1 MVRFYLFVFIFI
13 QACSPIGGLLNLN
26 KSDSKA
32 NDYWWI
38 GLLQGNNHP
47 ALIENSISSNEDVAE
62 ENVLNENEN
71 ALGWTLLV
79 GAPNGYTSGSGLA
92 IDTNGFIYVAG
103 YTNVGVYNENPIGTR
118 DLILAKYNSRKQ
130 IIWSK
135 QVGVRGVN
143 LDVADVGVDARGNV
157 YVIASRSIARGNKNL
172 FAFKFDT
179 NGNEIWRRL
188 TEPGGRNENAEPE
201 KIFVDSSG
209 TSYIVGT
216 LHTQPRNWDDA
227 LYDGFLIKIDTQ
239 GNWGNTSR
247 ISIPNA
253 RVLLTGVVVA
263 NNTGD
268 IFVTGIANANLETNT
283 APGIGNF
290 DLFILKYDRNGRRQ
304 FFAQLGQALSR
315 TEGNSIALDPFGNVF
330 VGGMSNANFEPE
342 GGVVES
348 DRGILVKYDPLG
360 VRQWI
365 RYLGPANGHRTTS
378 INAIMT
384 DSEGNVFTASK
395 SNHMEDGSQNGIG
408 MDLLLTKHD
417 SLGNREWIRQTGF
430 NGGTIIGNGIG
441 QDPQGNL
448 YCTGSTDVSLDN
460 ENARRQGDSDLFF
473 LKLR

>member
-1 MVRFYLFVFIFI
+1 MVRFYLFLFIFI

-26 KSDSKA
+26 GSNSKA

-47 ALIENSISSNEDVAE
+47 APIENSISSNEDVVE
-62 ENVLNENEN
+62 ENVLNENAD
-71 ALGWTLLV
+71 ALGWTLV
-79 GAPNGYTSGSGLA
+79 GAPNGHTSGSGLA
-92 IDTNGFIYVAG
+92 IDANGFIYVAG
-103 YTNVGVYNENPIGTR
+103 NTDVGVYNENPIGTK

-157 YVIASRSIARGNKNL
+157 YVIASRSIARGNEDL

-179 NGNEIWRRL
+179 NGNEIWRQL
-188 TEPGGRNENAEPE
+188 TKPGGRDESAEPE

-216 LHTQPRNWDDA
+216 LSTQRRNWDDA

-247 ISIPNA
+247 ISIPRA
-253 RVLLTGVVVA
+253 RVFLRGVVVA
-263 NNTGD
+263 DNTGD
-268 IFVTGIANANLETNT
+268 IFVTGTASGNLETNT

-360 VRQWI
+360 ARQWV
-365 RYLGPANGHRTTS
+365 RYLGPVNGRRTTS
-378 INAIMT
+378 INAIIT
-384 DSEGNVFTASK
+384 DPEGNVFTASK

-417 SLGNREWIRQTGF
+417 SLGNEEWIRQTGF
-430 NGGTIIGNGIG
+430 NGGMIIGNRIG

-448 YCTGSTDVSLDN
+448 YCTGFTDVSLDN

-473 LKLR
+473 LKFR